1 MSDPVWYRSLY
12 WRIAFGFITLLAVV
26 LLVQV
31 LVFLWLTD
39 RIVGPSSKSPQQLAA
54 SIAAEVGPAVSSD
67 PTLQLDPYLRN
78 KFGHIYQPFLVVLN
92 DGRFGSNRGDRLPPG
107 FLRSMMPR
115 GRRGR
120 FGDPGRGGDPGRP
133 DFGRPDSG
141 RMNGPGRSGMPEPPS
156 GGGPPSAVPPMP
168 GDRPFGDRPPGDWP
182 GGGRGDRPPDGDGRG
197 GPRRAESAPITVE
210 GTEIGTV
217 LVPAEAPPTFVA
229 VWEVGPTLAWFAL
242 GMLGVG
248 AAVTALAIF
257 RPTHN
262 RLRAL
267 EEAATALGQGRTDV
281 RAAEGGGD
289 EVSSLAR
296 TFNRMAEDLE
306 VRAAALGASDRARR
320 QLLADVSHE
329 LMTPLTAIR
338 GYTETLGMANLA
350 LDEQTKARYLSIIGE
365 ETQKL
370 EELIGDLLDLA
381 RLEGGGGTLAF
392 KQVAVADLFGRVVDR
407 HGPTIRDRQI
417 TVSRRIVPEDLEVSG
432 DPQRLEQA
440 LQNLAANAIRHTPDG
455 GTVEL
460 SAHVGPDGVHLTVTD
475 SGPGIPSEH
484 LPRLFDR
491 FYKVDPSRHAG
502 AATTG
507 SGLGL
512 SIVRAIVERHGGR
525 ITAANAERGG
535 ASFEIV
541 LPAHARD
548 RAA

>member
-1 MSDPVWYRSLY
+1 VD
-12 WRIAFGFITLLAVV
+12 
-26 LLVQV
+26 
-31 LVFLWLTD
+31 
-39 RIVGPSSKSPQQLAA
+39 
-54 SIAAEVGPAVSSD
+54 
-67 PTLQLDPYLRN
+67 
-78 KFGHIYQPFLVVLN
+78 
-92 DGRFGSNRGDRLPPG
+92 
-107 FLRSMMPR
+107 
-115 GRRGR
+115 
-120 FGDPGRGGDPGRP
+120 
-133 DFGRPDSG
+133 
-141 RMNGPGRSGMPEPPS
+141 
-156 GGGPPSAVPPMP
+156 
-168 GDRPFGDRPPGDWP
+168 
-182 GGGRGDRPPDGDGRG
+182 
-197 GPRRAESAPITVE
+197 
-210 GTEIGTV
+210 GTEIGSV
-217 LVPAEAPPTFVA
+217 LVPTEAPPTFVA

-242 GMLGVG
+242 GLLGVG
-248 AAVTALAIF
+248 AAVTALVIF

-281 RAAEGGGD
+281 RAVEGGGD

-296 TFNRMAEDLE
+296 TFNRMAQDLE

-338 GYTETLGMANLA
+338 GYTETLGMTDLA
-350 LDEQTKARYLSIIGE
+350 LDEATKGRYLSIISE

-392 KQVAVADLFGRVVDR
+392 KQVAIADLFGRVVDR

-417 TVSRRIVPEDLEVSG
+417 TVERKIVPEDLELSG

-440 LQNLAANAIRHTPDG
+440 LQNLAANAIRHTPEG
-455 GTVEL
+455 GAVEL
-460 SAHVGPDGVHLTVTD
+460 SAHLAADGVHLTVAD
-475 SGPGIPSEH
+475 SGTGIAAEH

-502 AATTG
+502 GSATG

-525 ITAANAERGG
+525 ITASNAPSGG
-535 ASFEIV
+535 ALFEIV